1 MKHGLMRGNFTVIFL
16 IIYCVIEVQ
25 YILHTVLKI
34 DAINFYC
41 KITVVWLDSSV
52 SVANVSNALYPKQID
67 KKMYKSLQEL

>member
-1 MKHGLMRGNFTVIFL
+1 M
-16 IIYCVIEVQ
+16 Q